1 MRILVTGTHGQLGS
15 TIAEAYASRA
25 EIIGLVRH
33 QLDFGDSATVE
44 RVVASHRPDVVINCA
59 AFNDVDA
66 AEDHPIDAI
75 QVNALAVR
83 ALANAANAC
92 GARLVHYGTDFVF
105 DGRQGDRP
113 YDETDPPSPMSV
125 YGASK
130 LLGEWFAADVPH
142 HYVLRVESLF
152 GGTRRPSTIDR
163 IVAAIRAGQPAR
175 VFVDR
180 TVTPSFVEDVS
191 EATWRLL
198 EIDPAPGVYHCV
210 NSGVTTWFEL
220 GQEIARVLNV
230 DGELVATRVA
240 EMTLRAKRPQYAA
253 LSNEKL
259 RRAGIGMPAWQEAIR
274 RYLGAR

>member
-1 MRILVTGTHGQLGS
+1 VRILVTGTHGQLGS

-240 EMTLRAKRPQYAA
+240 EVALRAKRPQYAA